1 MMRRIAAT
9 SPQDRMPLLLT
20 LLMVATAQANTPGRW
35 DWHRSGVRNKAAV
48 TSSPFGGS
56 SLGRLTTADADMIS
70 NEPPQSPYFS
80 DWNRLVSG
88 YGSQR
93 CYKIPREM
101 KLCNNIGYDLMVLP
115 NSLEHETMD
124 EVITQS
130 EVWMTLVKLGCHDEL
145 ERFLC
150 SLYAPVCIRGYHE
163 KLIQP
168 CRELCESV
176 RAACLPT
183 MTTFG
188 LGWPDIVK
196 CSKFPQSPQE
206 LCIPPNKPK
215 SKGMLLTLIDKTIVL
230 KPDLGYGESHEPS
243 APTGQPGSWHQ
254 RCVVMCIHRYPIVI
268 NFPYFAE
275 TRCSGCVDKPTYESA
290 IGSFCIAD
298 VVIRAKVLDVK
309 PASSPG
315 SRNTTFR
322 IRTNG
327 RMGVFKLPKAVSSP
341 ANLDFQ
347 MTCDCPIVRAAV
359 TRPKGP
365 GRWLLMGKLHD
376 NRRTLLIQHISQ
388 PSWQNTEIKRAIR
401 DIIRRPESLCKV
413 DLMQPSAIHQSV
425 AIYGSPSK
433 TMQYSRPRHRYP
445 GKNDSNQSPEKR
457 KRRRHLR
464 RRQTQR
470 RNHSKAS
477 PLDTKHPSVGP
488 SNALHQSMNSI
499 HVTTSTPHPY
509 HRQQKGHSPHM
520 Q

>member
-1 MMRRIAAT
+1 
-9 SPQDRMPLLLT
+9 MPLLLT

-215 SKGMLLTLIDKTIVL
+215 K
-230 KPDLGYGESHEPS
+230 
-243 APTGQPGSWHQ
+243 
-254 RCVVMCIHRYPIVI
+254 
-268 NFPYFAE
+268 

>member
-1 MMRRIAAT
+1 
-9 SPQDRMPLLLT
+9 MPLLLT

-215 SKGMLLTLIDKTIVL
+215 NKTIVL
-230 KPDLGYGESHEPS
+230 KP
-243 APTGQPGSWHQ
+243 
-254 RCVVMCIHRYPIVI
+254 
-268 NFPYFAE
+268 E